1 MTLDEINS
9 EIYRLQEAQRYI
21 AFKDVWSAE
30 DGRKYTEYG
39 NRIWELEQ
47 HRAALWTC
55 HAS

>member
-30 DGRKYTEYG
+30 DGRKYAEYG